1 MRIVINKTEREC
13 EILPAPPNSF
23 YIDECAYG
31 FPLYVAIVPA
41 VTEHERSIGN
51 ILTCPIFCH
60 NNGYDS
66 ATPTAI
72 QNYLTLQMFEEL
84 LHAYYEEGFCYE
96 LADGAK
102 DLFRDF
108 EGHGVKM
115 DERVKQYVEELT
127 SR

>member
-13 EILPAPPNSF
+13 EILPAPPHSF
-23 YIDECAYG
+23 WVSNGLYG

-51 ILTCPIFCH
+51 ILTCPIFCQ

-127 SR
+127 SK